1 MGEIDMGRLSMGR
14 SPHRRALLLVAALA
28 LGLAAAPAAQAFQFQ
43 NADGSGAGAPRNFLD
58 LGKTPAATDKPGS
71 KFSADKTTF
80 GDGNFSMQFG
90 GERSFHQRYDFNS
103 QFDRYSPG
111 PR

>member
-1 MGEIDMGRLSMGR
+1 MGRAS
-14 SPHRRALLLVAALA
+14 HRCALAAALA
-28 LGLAAAPAAQAFQFQ
+28 LGFALSLATAPAAQAFQFQ
-43 NADGSGAGAPRNFLD
+43 DADGSAASAPRNFLD

-71 KFSADKTTF
+71 KFGGDKTTF

-90 GERSFHQRYDFNS
+90 GERSFDQRYDFNS